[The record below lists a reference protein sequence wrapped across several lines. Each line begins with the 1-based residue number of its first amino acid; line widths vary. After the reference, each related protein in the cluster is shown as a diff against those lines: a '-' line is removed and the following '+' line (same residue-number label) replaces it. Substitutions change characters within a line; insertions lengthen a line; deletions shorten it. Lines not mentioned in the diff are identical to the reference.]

1 MSYKTRGFTFLELL
15 LVLGILVIV
24 AALLL
29 PMLAGRHRHH
39 HGPNCSNNLKQI
51 GLSFKT
57 YAIDNND
64 RLPMDPGTNTAA
76 VPFRTLDVPWIVFQ
90 MMSNELSTPKILVC
104 PQDKGRRYATNWH
117 SDFNNAC
124 VSYFVNLD
132 GRETDYGTN
141 TLLAGDRN
149 ILRNGKETK
158 GTIKLDKSSKV
169 TWSPGMHKHNGNVLA
184 TDGSVFQL
192 TSPGLQ
198 KHVDASPRPALLA
211 IP

>member
-1 MSYKTRGFTFLELL
+1 MNKKRCGFTLVELL

-29 PMLAGRHRHH
+29 PALARP
-39 HGPNCSNNLKQI
+39 HGHAPRTCTNNLKQI

-64 RLPMDPGTNTAA
+64 RFPMEAETNSATVSFGTA
-76 VPFRTLDVPWIVFQ
+76 DVPWVVFQ
-90 MMSNELSTPKILVC
+90 VMSNEINTPKILVC
-104 PQDKGRRYATNWH
+104 PEDQSRRYATNWS
-117 SDFNNAC
+117 SDLNNAR
-124 VSYFVNLD
+124 VSYFINLD
-132 GRETDYGTN
+132 GRERDYGTN

-149 ILRNGKETK
+149 ILLNGKETK
-158 GTIKLDKSSKV
+158 GIVKLDKTSKV
-169 TWSPGMHKHNGNVLA
+169 AWSAGMHKHNGNVLT

-192 TSPGLQ
+192 TSPALQ
-198 KHVDASPRPALLA
+198 KQVDASPRPALLA